1 MRCERVDINFEVI
14 KTEEFITIEGV
25 EFKRAEAR
33 EEEEQHAGM
42 YSFIAQET
50 GGLAVFMIGQNDKN
64 LTQVDN
70 LKGYILI

>member
-25 EFKRAEAR
+25 EFRRAEAR

-42 YSFIAQET
+42 YSFIALET